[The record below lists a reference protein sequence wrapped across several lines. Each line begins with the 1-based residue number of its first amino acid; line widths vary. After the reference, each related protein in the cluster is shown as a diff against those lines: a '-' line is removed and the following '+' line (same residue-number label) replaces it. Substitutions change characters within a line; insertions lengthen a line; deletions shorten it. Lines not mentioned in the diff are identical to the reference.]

1 MVRCDRQA
9 ICANCVDARVE
20 CRRNRRPK
28 APSKPKAP
36 SRILSPGERVSHLER
51 LTNQPRGNSHSLT
64 VPNTMYNEPND
75 TNELDKET
83 SAERRKFFSPRKQAK
98 VILQNELSIDSDLIP
113 DRRTILR
120 SALDL
125 VEKVANRKNL
135 DLGGSSLLRMAE
147 THYEGIE
154 VPDVPPPELLYM
166 LLREQS
172 PTLNVGKY
180 VQVQW
185 PDHVTGKSLEKM
197 ATRLLNGDAHGQLYH
212 QLCICIYVKAVCHVD
227 QLSRLSNNATLSKQ
241 LLGSKKVYESAAIRA
256 LREIDICTTPSFTL
270 IQSLIS
276 GAKLMQQT
284 GRMNQCWVLNSY
296 AARLIVALNYH
307 EIDHLTPDNE
317 EILSAVFWCY
327 YLDRTLSSLFI
338 RPMSL
343 PEPCMPLD
351 QMLRKDEAM
360 AYGTVV
366 EIISDLAQVQGELLD
381 ISLNGKRRY
390 ATEIS
395 ARCEHLRSRMHV
407 IHNKMEA
414 AGHSIID
421 TIVNEWHGTEFCY
434 YAILVDV
441 LRAQLKHDPNAA
453 AYKECLSAARTS
465 LRAFQLI
472 QNNLADV
479 PGIEGSYPSFLT
491 WTVFLYPLSPFFV
504 LFCNVVRTT
513 DSGDYLLLQEVT
525 QGLSQYTGNTHVMNM
540 LDLLMALQKLCEP
553 LFQTAL
559 SQNEQ
564 APPVSATHPAVDSLP
579 YQVLAPDTV
588 DGVGGVQP
596 IGFSTLGAADS
607 QILATESPLGLSTD
621 ELMWQLFNS
630 QLPLGWY
637 DMDMSSFNGQ

>member
-1 MVRCDRQA
+1 MLSACDLCHLRKVRCDRQA

-20 CRRNRRPK
+20 CRRDRRPK
-28 APSKPKAP
+28 APSKPKAL
-36 SRILSPGERVSHLER
+36 SSILSLGERVSNLER
-51 LTNQPRGNSHSLT
+51 LTNQPRGNSHSPS
-64 VPNTMYNEPND
+64 VPDVMYTESNN
-75 TNELDKET
+75 TNESDKET
-83 SAERRKFFSPRKQAK
+83 SAERRKLNDHTTRSESAPQGHAEWATASEDSSHRAKQAK
-98 VILQNELSIDSDLIP
+98 AILQNELSIDNDLIS

-166 LLREQS
+166 LLGEQS

-185 PDHVTGKSLEKM
+185 PDHVTGKSLEEM
-197 ATRLLNGDAHGQLYH
+197 ATQLLNGDAHGQLYH

-227 QLSRLSNNATLSKQ
+227 QLSRLSNNATLLKR

-256 LREIDICTTPSFTL
+256 LREIDICTTPSFML

-284 GRMNQCWVLNSY
+284 GRMDQCWVLNSY

-351 QMLRKDEAM
+351 QMLRKDESM

-381 ISLNGKRRY
+381 LSLNGKRR
-390 ATEIS
+390 
-395 ARCEHLRSRMHV
+395 
-407 IHNKMEA
+407 
-414 AGHSIID
+414 
-421 TIVNEWHGTEFCY
+421 
-434 YAILVDV
+434 
-441 LRAQLKHDPNAA
+441 
-453 AYKECLSAARTS
+453 
-465 LRAFQLI
+465 
-472 QNNLADV
+472 
-479 PGIEGSYPSFLT
+479 
-491 WTVFLYPLSPFFV
+491 TVFLYPLSPFFV

-564 APPVSATHPAVDSLP
+564 APPVSATHPTVDSLP
-579 YQVLAPDTV
+579 YQVLPPDTV

-596 IGFSTLGAADS
+596 MGFSTLGAADS